1 MESNSDEEKKANT
14 GSNGIR
20 RYKMNYTDHLLQ
32 GIFIFASVFLAFY
45 LSDLR
50 ESKNN
55 RAVIENGLENIAAEM
70 VYNHYRLASSFEY
83 FYSLITALDSIQKNH
98 PGEIDDLNIVKL
110 PQWRGLH
117 LPMLRSTAHHTLFNA
132 GVTRDIPID
141 LTNALAQI
149 YNIQSIVQRFDDA
162 IIASMAHNHQLVS
175 FESIFFFFGSYV
187 ELIPEVMAWYQVYG
201 KRHLKKYGYDLN
213 IEDETLRQIV
223 DHYRKFMD

>member
-1 MESNSDEEKKANT
+1 MDSRGGEAKKANLR
-14 GSNGIR
+14 SDGIR

-50 ESKNN
+50 ETKNN
-55 RAVIENGLENIAAEM
+55 RKVIENGLENIAAEM
-70 VYNHYRLASSFEY
+70 VYNHYRLSSSFEY

-98 PGEIDDLNIVKL
+98 PEEIEELNIVKL

-117 LPMLRSTAHHTLFNA
+117 LPMLRSTAHQTLFNA

-149 YNIQSIVQRFDDA
+149 YNIQSIIQRFDDA

-175 FESIFFFFGSYV
+175 FESIFFFFGSYI
-187 ELIPEVMAWYQVYG
+187 ELIPEVMAWYQIYG
-201 KRHLKKYGYDLN
+201 KRYLEKYGYDLD
-213 IEDETLRQIV
+213 IEDETLGKIV
-223 DHYRKFMD
+223 GHYGSFIN